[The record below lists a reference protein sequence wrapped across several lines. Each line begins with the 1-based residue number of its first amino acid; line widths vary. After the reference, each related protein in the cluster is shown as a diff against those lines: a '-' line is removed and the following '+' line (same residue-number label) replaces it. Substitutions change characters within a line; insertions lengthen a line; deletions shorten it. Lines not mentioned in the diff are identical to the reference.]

1 MERNDSQ
8 KIKILRWMQ
17 NKVSITPQD
26 ALTFGCM
33 RLAARIKNLRSDGYD
48 IITDRLEYIDNDGRK
63 VSYASYRLR
72 DQECAHTTEGKYDG
86 REI

>member
-17 NKVSITPQD
+17 NKGSSTPQD

-33 RLAARIKNLRSDGYD
+33 RLAARIKNLRSDGY
-48 IITDRLEYIDNDGRK
+48 TDRLEYIDNDGRK

-72 DQECAHTTEGKYDG
+72 NQECAQTTDT
-86 REI
+86 

>member
-17 NKVSITPQD
+17 NKGSITPQD

-48 IITDRLEYIDNDGRK
+48 IITDRL
-63 VSYASYRLR
+63 
-72 DQECAHTTEGKYDG
+72 
-86 REI
+86 

>member
-17 NKVSITPQD
+17 NKGSITSQD

-33 RLAARIKNLRSDGYD
+33 RLAARIKDLRDGGTD
-48 IITDRLEYIDNDGRK
+48 IITDTMEYTDTDGKTTRF
-63 VSYASYRLR
+63 ASYRLR
-72 DQECAHTTEGKYDG
+72 EMT
-86 REI
+86 

>member
-17 NKVSITPQD
+17 NKGSITPQD
-26 ALTFGCM
+26 ALTCGCM
-33 RLAARIKNLRSDGYD
+33 MLAARIKNLRSDGYD
-48 IITDRLEYIDNDGRK
+48 IITDRFEYIDNDGRK

>member
-1 MERNDSQ
+1 
-8 KIKILRWMQ
+8 
-17 NKVSITPQD
+17 
-26 ALTFGCM
+26 M

-72 DQECAHTTEGKYDG
+72 NSECAQTTDT
-86 REI
+86 

>member
-17 NKVSITPQD
+17 NKGIITPQD
-26 ALTFGCM
+26 ALMFGCM

-72 DQECAHTTEGKYDG
+72 DQECAHITEGKYDG

>member
-17 NKVSITPQD
+17 NKGSITPQD

-72 DQECAHTTEGKYDG
+72 DQECAQTTEEKNDG
-86 REI
+86 RKI

>member
-1 MERNDSQ
+1 
-8 KIKILRWMQ
+8 
-17 NKVSITPQD
+17 
-26 ALTFGCM
+26 M

>member
-8 KIKILRWMQ
+8 NIKILRWMQ
-17 NKVSITPQD
+17 TKGSITPQD

-48 IITDRLEYIDNDGRK
+48 IITDMLEYIDNDGRK

>member
-17 NKVSITPQD
+17 NKGSITPQD

-33 RLAARIKNLRSDGYD
+33 RLAARIKDLRDGGTD
-48 IITDRLEYIDNDGRK
+48 IITDTMEYTDTDGKTTRF
-63 VSYASYRLR
+63 ASYRLR
-72 DQECAHTTEGKYDG
+72 EMT
-86 REI
+86 